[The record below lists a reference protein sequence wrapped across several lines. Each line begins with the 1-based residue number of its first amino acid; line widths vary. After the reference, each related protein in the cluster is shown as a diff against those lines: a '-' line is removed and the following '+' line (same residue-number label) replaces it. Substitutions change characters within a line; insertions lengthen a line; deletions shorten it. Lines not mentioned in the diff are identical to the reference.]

1 MVTEIETTWLQAGL
15 LIMYSLALGL
25 LLLFSLHRHVLV
37 RLYYKHKDTP
47 RTPKGSFSSLPRVTI
62 QLPVYNEYYV
72 VERLIRSV
80 AQIDYPSELLE
91 IQVLDDSTDE
101 TSNLA
106 ERVVK
111 ELQVDGQSAV
121 YIHRDSREGFKAG
134 ALENGLKMAIG
145 EYVAVFDA
153 DFLAPREFLHET
165 IHYFTDEKVGMVQTR
180 WGHLNRDY
188 SLLTKVQSIFLDGHF
203 VMEHGARSRA
213 GLFFNF
219 NGTAGIWRK
228 SCIEDAG
235 GWQHDT
241 LTEDLDLSYRAQM
254 KGWNFAFLE
263 DVVSPAEV
271 PVEMNAW
278 KSQQFR
284 WSKGSVQTARKLLG
298 PVLRSSLTF
307 RVKVEA
313 VIALTANFSYLL
325 MAMVALLIFPAVLS
339 RLDFGWYRI
348 FVVDLPLFFAATG
361 AVSRFYIYSQREV
374 YSDWKTRIKYIPCVL
389 AIGMGI
395 SFNNAR
401 AVIEALVGHQSAFNR
416 TPKYRVVNQ
425 EDKWSEKRYSVKKNV
440 LSFLEVAIGLYFC
453 WVIAYSIQNG
463 VYFPVPFL
471 ILFCSGFFYVGWMSL
486 FQGQWERLRVTSS
499 KVETVPAD

>member
-1 MVTEIETTWLQAGL
+1 METSWLQTGL
-15 LIMYSLALGL
+15 LLIYSLALGL

-37 RLYYKHKDTP
+37 RLYYKNKANL
-47 RTPKGSFSSLPRVTI
+47 RTPQGSFSRLPKVTI
-62 QLPVYNEYYV
+62 QLPVYNEFYV

-80 AQIDYPSELLE
+80 SEIDYPPELLD

-101 TSNLA
+101 TSELA
-106 ERVVK
+106 KRVVD
-111 ELQVDGQSAV
+111 ELRQRGQSIV
-121 YIHRDSREGFKAG
+121 YLHRDHREGYKAG
-134 ALENGLKMAIG
+134 ALGKGLEVALG
-145 EYVAVFDA
+145 EFVAVFDA
-153 DFLAPREFLHET
+153 DFLPPKEFLHKT
-165 IHYFTDEKVGMVQTR
+165 IHHFIDENVGMVQTR

-254 KGWNFAFLE
+254 AGWRFVFLE

-298 PVLRSSLTF
+298 KVIRSNLRP
-307 RVKVEA
+307 RVKIEA
-313 VIALTANFSYLL
+313 IIALIANFAYLL
-325 MAMVALLIFPAVLS
+325 MALVALLIYPAVLS
-339 RLDFGWYRI
+339 RLDLGWYRV

-361 AVSRFYIYSQREV
+361 AVSRFYIYSQKEV
-374 YSDWKTRIKYIPCVL
+374 YADWKTRIKYIPCVL

-401 AVIEALVGHQSAFNR
+401 AVVEALLGHESEFRR
-416 TPKYRVVNQ
+416 TPKYDVVNQ
-425 EDKWSEKRYSVKKNV
+425 GDRWWSKRYSVRKNV
-440 LSFLEVAIGLYFC
+440 LSFIEVAIGVYFC
-453 WVIAYSIQNG
+453 WVIAYSLRNG

-471 ILFCSGFFYVGWMSL
+471 VLFCSGFFYVGWMSL
-486 FQGQWERLRVTSS
+486 FQGRWERLRLSS
-499 KVETVPAD
+499 AKVETAPAD